1 MKTSLEE
8 AVEIK
13 QGLKEPARVTR
24 YEIADVKAI
33 REQLN
38 VSQSEM
44 AKLWEPVWIPLKAGN
59 RSEEILR
66 DWLQKYLPQL
76 KKILPFS
83 GNLPP
88 INHLTITGC
97 DAGAPH
103 PAFYALLRNTLVLDT
118 LRLQR
123 VCAQRAFL
131 VLFVLGK
138 VTFKELNFTFIP

>member
-44 AKLWEPVWIPLKAGN
+44 AKALGTSVDTIKSWESKRRNPTGLAAKVLA
-59 RSEEILR
+59 
-66 DWLQKYLPQL
+66 
-76 KKILPFS
+76 
-83 GNLPP
+83 
-88 INHLTITGC
+88 TIKEN
-97 DAGAPH
+97 
-103 PAFYALLRNTLVLDT
+103 PAFF
-118 LRLQR
+118 Q
-123 VCAQRAFL
+123 
-131 VLFVLGK
+131 
-138 VTFKELNFTFIP
+138 ELASH